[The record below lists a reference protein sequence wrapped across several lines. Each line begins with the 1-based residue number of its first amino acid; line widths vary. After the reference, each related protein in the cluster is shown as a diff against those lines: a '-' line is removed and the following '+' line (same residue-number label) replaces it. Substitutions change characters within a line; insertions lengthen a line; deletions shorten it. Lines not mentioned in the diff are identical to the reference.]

1 MSMRFDRN
9 PRPARPHPKTAV
21 QQAVRCAVESLEGR
35 LLLAGNVETVDVVFE
50 QADGKVILA
59 GRHDN
64 TGDIDLVR
72 FNADSTLDTTF
83 GTGGIATVDFGGT
96 DIALDLAQ
104 DASGNLYVAGNTDA
118 SLLSV
123 DFAVA
128 KVSSA
133 GVQDLTFGVGGA
145 ALADFGGFDSVSKI
159 LVQSSGLSVSRIVL
173 VGSAQNT
180 TTFYNEFGVAQFDGT
195 GALDGSFDGDGLQT
209 LGTVDGDA
217 AATSAILAGSDLIV
231 GGYSTD
237 ANFQANFTLA
247 RYDAAGQLDS
257 GFGDLASGVRTTTLG
272 GPSQI
277 FALADD
283 GAGNVL
289 AIGRID
295 DGGTQLGVFT
305 YAQSDGALTGT
316 FTDNTIYGQL
326 DVLSAGVA
334 GTTLVVSGQ
343 AGTLAG
349 AASYD
354 LNNLTAGPAVS
365 SAEFGDATID
375 RSWVDSFVAS
385 DGSVLLAANVSPLEA
400 VEFDYEAQRLTAGG
414 AQGLIYSAGFGAAPV
429 GPSAE
434 VISGVLTIVGS
445 DSANS
450 IEVHRNAAGDYRVTI
465 DALPAQVFSAASVTS
480 ISIDGG
486 DGADTIVVGGGIT
499 LDAVIHGGA
508 GNDTITAGGGNDQV
522 FGDADNDVLLGRAGR
537 DSFYGGAGDDSIT
550 GGSGNDILLGEGGQ
564 DSLFGSSG
572 ADVFAGGDGND
583 QLSGGN
589 GRDVLIGGSGAD
601 TITGDNGDDLLISG
615 YTYYDTDI
623 PGLQSILALWMGGG
637 SYDERVA
644 AIKADL
650 LDDSKVTADG
660 DADLLSGNN
669 GKDYFIADSADVI
682 TDLVKKETSSII

>member
-1 MSMRFDRN
+1 MSMRLTRR
-9 PRPARPHPKTAV
+9 RPQPAL
-21 QQAVRCAVESLEGR
+21 QQAARSAVESLESR
-35 LLLAGNVETVDVVFE
+35 LLLAGNVETVDVVFQ

-133 GVQDLTFGVGGA
+133 GVQDLSFGAGGA

-159 LVQSSGLSVSRIVL
+159 LVQSSGPTVSRIVL
-173 VGSAQNT
+173 VGSANST
-180 TTFYNEFGVAQFDGT
+180 TTFYNEFGIAQFDAT
-195 GALDGSFDGDGLQT
+195 GSLDGSFDTDGLQT
-209 LGTVDGDA
+209 LGTPDGDA
-217 AATSAILAGSDLIV
+217 AATSAILAGNDLIV

-237 ANFQANFTLA
+237 GGFQTNFTLA

-257 GFGDLASGVRTTTLG
+257 AFGDLASGVRTTTLA

-305 YAQSDGALTGT
+305 YAQSDGALTDT
-316 FTDNTIYGQL
+316 FTDTTIYTQL

-354 LNNLTAGPAVS
+354 LNNLAAGATWVS

-375 RSWVDSFVAS
+375 RNWVDSFVAS

-400 VEFDYEAQRLTAGG
+400 VEFDYEAQALTSAG
-414 AQGLIYSAGFGAAPV
+414 AQGLIYSHGFGAAPT

-434 VISGVLTIVGS
+434 VIDGVLTILGS
-445 DSANS
+445 GSANN
-450 IEVHRNAAGDYRVTI
+450 IQVHRNAAGDYVVTI
-465 DALPAQVFSAASVTS
+465 DALAAQVFSAASVTS

-486 DGADTIVVGGGIT
+486 DGADTLLVGAGIT

-508 GNDTITAGGGNDQV
+508 GNDTITAGGGNDQIH
-522 FGDADNDVLLGRAGR
+522 GDADNDVLLGRAGR

-572 ADVFAGGDGND
+572 ADAFVGGDGND
-583 QLSGGN
+583 LLSGGN

-615 YTYYDTDI
+615 YTYYDTDLA
-623 PGLQSILALWMGGG
+623 GLQSILGLWIGGG
-637 SYDERVA
+637 TYEQRVA
-644 AIKADL
+644 AIQTEL
-650 LDDSKVTADG
+650 LTASKVSADG
-660 DADLLSGNN
+660 DIDILSGNN
-669 GKDYFIADSADVI
+669 GKDYFVADSADVI
-682 TDLVKKETSSII
+682 TDLVKKEVSSII